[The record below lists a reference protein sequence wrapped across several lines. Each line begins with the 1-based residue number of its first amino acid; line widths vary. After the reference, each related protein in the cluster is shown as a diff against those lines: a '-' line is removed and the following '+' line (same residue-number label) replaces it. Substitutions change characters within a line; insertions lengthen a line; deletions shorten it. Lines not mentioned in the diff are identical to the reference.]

1 MYMYVYMYYMYIII
15 IIIIIYVFE
24 YIYIYDICMILFPSI
39 IFIAIFYLLLGVS
52 KGFGFVNYDNPTA
65 ANNAIAAMHGMQV
78 TSTLHP
84 NSNP

>member
-1 MYMYVYMYYMYIII
+1 MYMYVYICIICILLLLLLSYMYLNM
-15 IIIIIYVFE
+15 
-24 YIYIYDICMILFPSI
+24 YIYDICIILFPSI
-39 IFIAIFYLLLGVS
+39 IVIAIFCLLLGVS